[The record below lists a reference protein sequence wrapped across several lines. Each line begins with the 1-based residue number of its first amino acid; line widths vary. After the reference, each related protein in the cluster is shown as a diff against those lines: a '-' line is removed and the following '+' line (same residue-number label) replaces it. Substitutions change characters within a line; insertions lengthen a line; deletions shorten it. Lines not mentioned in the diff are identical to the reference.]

1 MGDPEIAQDRLDSWL
16 ASACHSGRQEIKDLS
31 KKIRRRKDSIIEAVR
46 LGVSNA
52 RVEAASNKIK
62 LCVRMAYGFRNM
74 DNLMAL
80 IMLRRSGMPVRLPGR
95 EGQQ

>member
-1 MGDPEIAQDRLDSWL
+1 M
-16 ASACHSGRQEIKDLS
+16 
-31 KKIRRRKDSIIEAVR
+31 R